1 MGEVLVTFVL
11 ERRME
16 NQLLLSEERV
26 DEYIYIVLYDVICL
40 SVNECVLDDRI
51 DVELL

>member
-26 DEYIYIVLYDVICL
+26 DEYIVLYDVICL